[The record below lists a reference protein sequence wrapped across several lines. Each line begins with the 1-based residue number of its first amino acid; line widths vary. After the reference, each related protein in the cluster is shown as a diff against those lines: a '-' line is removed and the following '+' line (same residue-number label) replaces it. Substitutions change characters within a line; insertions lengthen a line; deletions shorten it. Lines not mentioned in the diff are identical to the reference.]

1 MRRNPNLPPE
11 PGEWEVDSSG
21 KRFRRVG
28 GCIEYE
34 PTILTSHGTL
44 TQRQL
49 AEMNARAKD
58 KPSFVPVQTEPPKD
72 CPFKRGVHTNCDKE
86 ACAWYTGDRCAEK
99 CPHPAPGKKCPYK
112 NTACADDCALKG
124 ENE

>member
-1 MRRNPNLPPE
+1 MNAKKETHPTAATVERAGRE
-11 PGEWEVDSSG
+11 TACGA
-21 KRFRRVG
+21 RFPH
-28 GCIEYE
+28 E

-58 KPSFVPVQTEPPKD
+58 KPPFVPVQTEPPKD
-72 CPFKRGVHTNCDKE
+72 CPFKGGVHTNCDKE
-86 ACAWYTGDRCAEK
+86 ACAWYTGGRCAKK
-99 CPHPAPGKKCPYK
+99 CPHPALGKKCPYK